1 MRHPFLLPDIGEGL
15 TEAVVRK
22 WHVTR
27 GQTVKEDDLLCEIE
41 TDKAVVEITS
51 PCDGEIKV
59 LNGAEGDTL
68 NVGTLLIEFET
79 AGSEAVPGQ
88 DATPPATAPEA
99 AAATPA
105 PVEAAPPV
113 TVNHDVRATPSTR
126 KFAREHGIDLTG
138 VAGSGPGGRILRDD
152 LSGVTGAGMTGAGV
166 TGAGVTALGVQASAV
181 PDTGPVAVTVPRNAV
196 PPAPG
201 QQRIPI
207 RGLRKAIAET
217 MVRSVTVVPHATSFF
232 RCSGERFLDLR
243 KTLQDRLG
251 VRVSFTA
258 MVVKALVPALQRYP
272 YFNASV
278 DDVRNEIVLPG
289 AINVGFA
296 AHTEDGLLVP
306 VIKGADRKSLA
317 EISAEIDRLAGLA
330 RDRKIAPEDL
340 RGGTITL
347 SNVGSHGSADVTG
360 GRPIINHPQSAVI
373 VMSRIRP
380 QPVVRNGQVVAH
392 PCMDIGSSYD
402 HRIIDGVY
410 ANQFLETLINVIE
423 EPGLLIGM

>member
-1 MRHPFLLPDIGEGL
+1 MRYPFLLPDIGEGL

-22 WHVTR
+22 WHVSQ
-27 GQTVKEDDLLCEIE
+27 GQAVKEDDLLCEIE

-51 PCDGEIKV
+51 PCDGEIKI
-59 LNGAEGDTL
+59 LNGAEGETL
-68 NVGTLLIEFET
+68 PVGALLIEFET
-79 AGSEAVPGQ
+79 GAAPELPAGGALPHGTPVREAI
-88 DATPPATAPEA
+88 PPATAPEPA
-99 AAATPA
+99 AAAPA
-105 PVEAAPPV
+105 LVEAAPPV
-113 TVNHDVRATPSTR
+113 IVNHDVRATPSTR
-126 KFAREHGIDLTG
+126 KFAREHGIDLAG

-152 LSGVTGAGMTGAGV
+152 LSGSAGHGAR
-166 TGAGVTALGVQASAV
+166 ASAA
-181 PDTGPVAVTVPRNAV
+181 PDTSPVAVTVPRNSV
-196 PPAPG
+196 PSAPG

-289 AINVGFA
+289 VINVGFA

-380 QPVVRNGQVVAH
+380 QPVVRNGQVIAH